1 MTAEV
6 SEISFDVSGLNAR
19 AVNDQIRSLVSTR
32 SEVKR
37 IRLSCPEKKHNLLN
51 AVPACSFVIDGDV
64 GDYCAAALR
73 DADVEILGTAET
85 GLGHSLQSGVI
96 TIRKDAG
103 LAVGA
108 MASGGLIVIHGSA
121 GARCGAGLQGAD
133 ILVEGSV
140 GSHAG
145 AFMRDGTMVIL
156 GDIGPNA
163 GYGASGGTWYVVG
176 EVHQSA
182 PQLTEARMKESDKL
196 RLGLLLLNSG
206 VDANAKDFR
215 KYVIEASTANS

>member
-1 MTAEV
+1 
-6 SEISFDVSGLNAR
+6 
-19 AVNDQIRSLVSTR
+19 
-32 SEVKR
+32 
-37 IRLSCPEKKHNLLN
+37 
-51 AVPACSFVIDGDV
+51 
-64 GDYCAAALR
+64 
-73 DADVEILGTAET
+73 
-85 GLGHSLQSGVI
+85 
-96 TIRKDAG
+96 
-103 LAVGA
+103 
-108 MASGGLIVIHGSA
+108 
-121 GARCGAGLQGAD
+121 
-133 ILVEGSV
+133 
-140 GSHAG
+140 
-145 AFMRDGTMVIL
+145 MRDGTMVIL